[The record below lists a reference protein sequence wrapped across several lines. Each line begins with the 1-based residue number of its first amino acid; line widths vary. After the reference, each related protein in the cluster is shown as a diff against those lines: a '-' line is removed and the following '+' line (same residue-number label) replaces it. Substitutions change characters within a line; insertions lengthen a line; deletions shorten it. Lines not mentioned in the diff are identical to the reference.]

1 MQPPLPF
8 PCTSKS
14 CYLGLSDNHPLVVT
28 QQVQKKGQEKKIIPS
43 AKKPSIL
50 IVCSCMIE
58 RNTFM
63 LDSLLTSHQIK
74 PISHII
80 GQRPW
85 EHLYFHLHIDKCL
98 HDTIM
103 GPRIEVFLCSKMTK
117 FA

>member
-8 PCTSKS
+8 LYTSKS

-28 QQVQKKGQEKKIIPS
+28 QLFQKNKIIPS

-50 IVCSCMIE
+50 IVCSYVIE
-58 RNTFM
+58 GNNFM

-74 PISHII
+74 SISHII

-85 EHLYFHLHIDKCL
+85 EHLYFYLHIDK
-98 HDTIM
+98 
-103 GPRIEVFLCSKMTK
+103 
-117 FA
+117 